1 MSSVGCDERRFD
13 ERYRVTGGDVFHE
26 IEREA
31 LGTDYQANG
40 YTTRE
45 QADEIGELLDLGP
58 GRRLLDL
65 GSGCGWPGLHLARRH
80 GCAVVSAD
88 PAPSGA
94 ATAAARARRDRIDQ
108 HASVIAR
115 GEALP
120 FGPETFDAI
129 VHVDVTC

>member
-1 MSSVGCDERRFD
+1 MSSVGSDERRFE
-13 ERYRVTGGDVFHE
+13 ERYRVTGGDVFLE

-45 QADEIGELLDLGP
+45 QADEIGDLLGLGP

-80 GCAVVSAD
+80 GCAVVSAE

-94 ATAAARARRDRIDQ
+94 ATAAARARRDGIGQ
-108 HASVIAR
+108 HASVVAR
-115 GEALP
+115 GEAPP
-120 FGPETFDAI
+120 FRLASFDAV
-129 VHVDVTC
+129 VHVDVAC